1 MISPSGSAYYQD
13 DYNLIYQVDWKSYEN
28 CTDMEISLL
37 TFDPNIPGTQGEILI
52 KNNAIF
58 KQGIIT
64 HDRKL
69 IRLDSSSGR
78 IKSLDEP
85 NVFISESEV
94 FDANRYIGRKVT
106 AKILKADRTYTQVSC
121 SILEVRSTTEV
132 LLDTALDVGRASLI
146 FSDDVSI
153 LADGVEQRVDFVQ
166 ISFPYGNGP
175 VNNFR
180 YNLNQAVS
188 DNAISEVTIGD
199 AFTDVPSINEAAWGY
214 VEFNS
219 AGDLNFIDVFSLP
232 PIISVGYDGGSASV
246 TPTSILDGGDASGSF
261 DTIVDGG
268 SA

>member
-1 MISPSGSAYYQD
+1 MISPSGSVYYQD

-37 TFDPNIPGTQGEILI
+37 TFDPKIPGAQGEILI

-78 IKSLDEP
+78 VKSLDEP
-85 NVFISESEV
+85 NVFLSESEI
-94 FDANRYIGRKVT
+94 FDVNRYTGRKVT
-106 AKILKADRTYTQVSC
+106 AKVFKADRTYSQVLC

-132 LLDTALDVGRASLI
+132 LLDTALDLGRASLI
-146 FSDDVSI
+146 FSDEVSI
-153 LADGVEQRVDFVQ
+153 LADGVDQRVDFVQ
-166 ISFPYGNGP
+166 MTFPYGNGP

-180 YNLNQAVS
+180 YDLNQAVS
-188 DNAISEVTIGD
+188 DNAITEATFGD
-199 AFTDVPSINEAAWGY
+199 AFSDVPSVNETAWGY

-219 AGDLNFIDVFSLP
+219 DNDLSFIDVFSLTP
-232 PIISVGYDGGSASV
+232 VISTGYDGGSASV
-246 TPTSILDGGDASGSF
+246 AATSVLDGGDASGSF